1 MYELIAK
8 SNIGEVKSSGI
19 PNRKVKVGKPF
30 EDGLKTSQPEVK
42 IEVKDQ
48 GPIPTTSIEKPVVD
62 NYNTGSLDTGSLEEF
77 KPDVVI
83 TKTPQEPSPL
93 ENPNPISDNVTPSEI
108 KTPDS
113 LNSIPTFEPVTP
125 ALDSNA
131 FNFSKVPTPS
141 IDDQPDLGDTMVL
154 PPIMGNKEH
163 SNNIEKFN
171 DFYNPVIEN
180 RTFDIPNLSGD
191 TDIQKY
197 VLKVEELLRD
207 YKIELEN
214 IYNKKLDELKD
225 RYESQIRNL
234 TSENERL
241 AVERKAADDRA
252 NSLEN
257 SIRTIVGINGRPTY
271 NEEYGGKNRNVA

>member
-8 SNIGEVKSSGI
+8 SNIGEVKSNGM

-30 EDGLKTSQPEVK
+30 EDGLIKSQPEVK
-42 IEVKDQ
+42 IEAKVQ
-48 GPIPTTSIEKPVVD
+48 EPVPTTSIEKPAVD
-62 NYNTGSLDTGSLEEF
+62 NYNTVSLEEF
-77 KPDVVI
+77 KPDVI
-83 TKTPQEPSPL
+83 ISKTPQEPSPL
-93 ENPNPISDNVTPSEI
+93 ENPTPISDTDIPSEI
-108 KTPDS
+108 KIPDT
-113 LNSIPTFEPVTP
+113 LNNIPTFEPVTP

-131 FNFSKVPTPS
+131 FTFPKVPTPS

-154 PPIMGNKEH
+154 PPIMGDKEP
-163 SNNIEKFN
+163 SDNNVVKFN
-171 DFYNPVIEN
+171 DFYNPVSEN

-197 VLKVEELLRD
+197 VLKVEELLRE

-214 IYNKKLDELKD
+214 TYNRNLSELKD

-234 TSENERL
+234 ANENERL
-241 AVERKAADDRA
+241 AAERKAANDRA
-252 NSLEN
+252 NSLEE